1 MFFFFFPPVTILLFT
16 ITARIFMITARSR
29 AILFCHIIFFFFV
42 GYNDLA
48 LSSHRGKRS
57 SIFILVIHETRM
69 FYTFHLSGVFF

>member
-1 MFFFFFPPVTILLFT
+1 MFFFFFLQLLFSFL
-16 ITARIFMITARSR
+16 RLRLGFLWLQLGLGQFYFV
-29 AILFCHIIFFFFV
+29 ILSFFFV